1 MCVYVSRCRV
11 RLFVTPW
18 TVALQAPLSMGFS
31 RQEYRSGS
39 SFPSPGDLSNPGTEP
54 RSPALQADYLSSE
67 PPGKSRVPSHPQK
80 NIAPSNNPPG
90 SRPSFIHW
98 ELFIHT
104 LFSVCVF
111 RWMWTFIDFFGL
123 FFPTSRERISNQFI
137 WLSYLIFFSSTHLIS
152 NGSLVFQGLGI

>member
-67 PPGKSRVPSHPQK
+67 PPGQIKSSL
-80 NIAPSNNPPG
+80 SPPKKY
-90 SRPSFIHW
+90 S
-98 ELFIHT
+98 T
-104 LFSVCVF
+104 LKQPPRLQTIFYSLRTIYTHSIFCLCV
-111 RWMWTFIDFFGL
+111 
-123 FFPTSRERISNQFI
+123 
-137 WLSYLIFFSSTHLIS
+137 
-152 NGSLVFQGLGI
+152 